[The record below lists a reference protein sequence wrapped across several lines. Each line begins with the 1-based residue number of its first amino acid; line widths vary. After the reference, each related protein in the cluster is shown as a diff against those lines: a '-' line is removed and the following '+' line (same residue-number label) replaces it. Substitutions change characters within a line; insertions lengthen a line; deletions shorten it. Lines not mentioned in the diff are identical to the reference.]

1 MPGLENT
8 SVTSAHM
15 LMARIQSRD
24 HTQLQGV
31 LGDVVQEKK
40 MAGGGHR
47 HSPRHIGCVFVVAR
61 MASRVSG
68 KASDLWEGISGLAVL
83 RTFEPVVSDE
93 TYFTL

>member
-1 MPGLENT
+1 MKKCGGMSFVPGLENR

-47 HSPRHIGCVFVVAR
+47 HSPRHVGCVFVVAR
-61 MASRVSG
+61 VASRVSG
-68 KASDLWEGISGLAVL
+68 KASYLWEGISG
-83 RTFEPVVSDE
+83 
-93 TYFTL
+93 